1 MPNVQRV
8 EIYGEIE
15 AGTRIIFFKGCFVEE
30 KRAAAAIA
38 TALMPSGRRLD
49 FVWYTMV
56 AAAKIM
62 HHHCTARAQKT
73 KSKTAEKRRL
83 GKRTELVLVDI
94 LSLTALHLRGLTT
107 FSHLNTSC
115 LGSNKTLQL

>member
-15 AGTRIIFFKGCFVEE
+15 AGTRIIFFKGCFVEV
-30 KRAAAAIA
+30 AAAIA

-56 AAAKIM
+56 AAAAKIM
-62 HHHCTARAQKT
+62 HHHCTARAQQKS
-73 KSKTAEKRRL
+73 SKTAEKRCDW
-83 GKRTELVLVDI
+83 GTCGYPVSHGVTPERTY
-94 LSLTALHLRGLTT
+94 HL
-107 FSHLNTSC
+107 FPSEHIMPW
-115 LGSNKTLQL
+115 